1 MQGGRRTHNTGKG
14 IGLAARVDVI
24 ALGNINIDLSFYV
37 DAAPA
42 HDAEVFAHGFTRFHG
57 GSAANFSAGVAKLGL
72 RSGILACVGSDL
84 DGKAAIEA
92 LRGEGVITKFI
103 RRVDDAITGTVC
115 VIVEGDGSRRMV
127 AYRGANALLESV
139 ACEGMEEVTPSVVQL
154 CNVSRNVLKSV
165 MGHGG
170 GWKVSVDP
178 GGSVGELEVE
188 DLDGV
193 STVLLNEG
201 ECEALT
207 GEGWRDGASM
217 LSESVKMVVV
227 KRGAKGAHMVSA
239 GREYALPAYRVD
251 VQDTTGAGDA
261 FDAGFIS
268 AYCKGHAEEE
278 CLKWGLASAA
288 VKIQSKGARNGLA
301 TEVQLMEFLRHH
313 G

>member
-1 MQGGRRTHNTGKG
+1 
-14 IGLAARVDVI
+14 LASRVDVI

-42 HDAEVFAHGFTRFHG
+42 HDAEVLAHRFSRFHG
-57 GSAANFSAGVAKLGL
+57 GSAANFSVGVAKLGL

-84 DGKAAIEA
+84 DGEEAIDA
-92 LRGEGVITKFI
+92 LRGEGVITEFI
-103 RRVDDAITGTVC
+103 RRVDDTITGTVC

-139 ACEGMEEVTPSVVQL
+139 AGEGVEKVSPRMVQL

-165 MGHGG
+165 MRHCG

-178 GGSVGELEVE
+178 GGSVGELETD

-193 STVLLNEG
+193 SMVLLNEG
-201 ECEALT
+201 ECETLT
-207 GEGWRDGASM
+207 GEGWSDGARM
-217 LSESVKMVVV
+217 LSKSVKMVVV
-227 KRGAKGAHMVSA
+227 KRGAKGAHMISA
-239 GREYALPAYRVD
+239 GMVYTLPAYGVD

-261 FDAGFIS
+261 FDAGFVS
-268 AYCKGHAEEE
+268 AYCKGLAEEE

-301 TEVQLMEFLRHH
+301 TEVLLREFLRHH